1 MITAETRK
9 RQLRRLHDASYGTM
23 IPVENLERG
32 DYDSYSRLFIEIP
45 FPTAKTGL
53 HVQPKGVYVR
63 AFFRGDWGKL
73 PSRYEEIFD
82 YVKKN
87 DLRLSGYSYE
97 MIINENVTDRME
109 DYIVQIEIPAAAHS
123 QN

>member
-1 MITAETRK
+1 M
-9 RQLRRLHDASYGTM
+9 
-23 IPVENLERG
+23 
-32 DYDSYSRLFIEIP
+32 
-45 FPTAKTGL
+45 
-53 HVQPKGVYVR
+53 R